1 MFLARLPRDQ
11 WPRERLFS
19 LGPEALS
26 LCELL
31 AILLHT
37 GSRGMDVLELG
48 GMLLEEFG
56 DLTGLARAAP
66 EEFLAVKGLGE
77 AKVAN
82 LVAALELAR
91 RLRSESAKTGRNET
105 WRSRVAS
112 WAENLATEE
121 REFILALFLD
131 RKGRILGEKQVS
143 YGGLDGA
150 FLDLPFLLRRAVRL
164 DAAAMVLGH
173 NHPDGTPEPSRED
186 RELTLLLSRRLRML
200 DMELFGHFVL
210 AGGRFV
216 PVEVG
221 EEGRKA
227 GESACSS
234 G

>member
-1 MFLARLPRDQ
+1 
-11 WPRERLFS
+11 
-19 LGPEALS
+19 
-26 LCELL
+26 
-31 AILLHT
+31 
-37 GSRGMDVLELG
+37 MDVLELG

-221 EEGRKA
+221 EERRKA

>member
-1 MFLARLPRDQ
+1 M
-11 WPRERLFS
+11 
-19 LGPEALS
+19 
-26 LCELL
+26 
-31 AILLHT
+31 
-37 GSRGMDVLELG
+37 ELG

>member
-1 MFLARLPRDQ
+1 M
-11 WPRERLFS
+11 
-19 LGPEALS
+19 
-26 LCELL
+26 
-31 AILLHT
+31 
-37 GSRGMDVLELG
+37 ELG

-221 EEGRKA
+221 EERRKA

>member
-1 MFLARLPRDQ
+1 
-11 WPRERLFS
+11 
-19 LGPEALS
+19 
-26 LCELL
+26 
-31 AILLHT
+31 
-37 GSRGMDVLELG
+37 MDVLELG

>member
-1 MFLARLPRDQ
+1 
-11 WPRERLFS
+11 
-19 LGPEALS
+19 
-26 LCELL
+26 
-31 AILLHT
+31 
-37 GSRGMDVLELG
+37 MDVLELG

-173 NHPDGTPEPSRED
+173 NHPDGTPEPSKED

>member
-1 MFLARLPRDQ
+1 MLLARLPRDQ
-11 WPRERLFS
+11 WPRERLFA

-26 LCELL
+26 LGELL

-37 GSRGMDVLELG
+37 GSQGMDVLELG

-56 DLTGLARAAP
+56 DLLGLTRAAP
-66 EEFLAVKGLGE
+66 EEFLALKGLGR

-91 RLRSESAKTGRNET
+91 RLRSESTGTGRNET
-105 WRSRVAS
+105 WRDRVAA
-112 WAENLATEE
+112 WAERFATEE
-121 REFILALFLD
+121 REVILALFLD
-131 RKGRILGEKQVS
+131 RRGRILGEKQIS

-186 RELTLLLSRRLRML
+186 RELTSLLSRRLRIL
-200 DMELFGHFVL
+200 DMELLGHFVL
-210 AGGRFV
+210 AGGGYVSV
-216 PVEVG
+216 P
-221 EEGRKA
+221 A
-227 GESACSS
+227 GE
-234 G
+234 

>member
-91 RLRSESAKTGRNET
+91 RLRSESAKTDRNET
-105 WRSRVAS
+105 WRNRVAS
-112 WAENLATEE
+112 WAEHLATEE

-173 NHPDGTPEPSRED
+173 NHPDGTPEPSKED
-186 RELTLLLSRRLRML
+186 RELTLLLSRRLRVL
-200 DMELFGHFVL
+200 DMELLGHFVL

-216 PVEVG
+216 PVTVG
-221 EEGRKA
+221 EERRKA

>member
-1 MFLARLPRDQ
+1 
-11 WPRERLFS
+11 
-19 LGPEALS
+19 
-26 LCELL
+26 
-31 AILLHT
+31 
-37 GSRGMDVLELG
+37 MDVLELG

-91 RLRSESAKTGRNET
+91 RLRSESVKTDRNET
-105 WRSRVAS
+105 WQNRVAS
-112 WAENLATEE
+112 WAERFATEE

-131 RKGRILGEKQVS
+131 RKGRILGEKHVS

-164 DAAAMVLGH
+164 DATAMVLGH
-173 NHPDGTPEPSRED
+173 NHPDGTLEPSKED
-186 RELTLLLSRRLRML
+186 LELTLFLSRRLRVL
-200 DMELFGHFVL
+200 EIELVGHFVL

-216 PVEVG
+216 PVEGG
-221 EEGRKA
+221 EERRKA